1 MKLSVVIPTWNEST
15 NLAATLAALPAGA
28 EVVVVDGGSADGTI
42 EIARRSGARVL
53 ACEPGRARQMNRGA
67 RETQG
72 DTLLFLHADAVLGPG
87 ALPAIERALAD
98 PAVVGGFFQLRILR
112 SRLALRFAA
121 GGSNFRARAL
131 QMPYGDQG
139 LLLRRSAFEEVGGF
153 PDVPFLEDVLLIR
166 MLRRKGRLAPLDVT
180 LSTGDRHW
188 RELGVLGTALLDW
201 TMVGLYFFGVS
212 PSTLAPRYF
221 RWRTPRGGSRIE
233 PAPQTD

>member
-1 MKLSVVIPTWNEST
+1 MDLSVVIPTWNEASS
-15 NLAATLAALPAGA
+15 LAATLAALPAGS
-28 EVVVVDGGSADGTI
+28 EVVVVDGGSVDGTS
-42 EIARRSGARVL
+42 EIARRSGARVV

-87 ALPAIERALAD
+87 ASDAIERALAD
-98 PAVVGGFFQLRILR
+98 PAVVGGFFQLRILS
-112 SRLALRFAA
+112 SRLALRLAA
-121 GGSNFRARAL
+121 AGSNFRARAL

-139 LLLRRSAFEEVGGF
+139 LLLRRSAFEELGGF

-166 MLRRKGRLAPLDVT
+166 MLRRKGRLALLDVT

-201 TMVGLYFFGVS
+201 AMVGLYFARVS
-212 PSTLAPRYF
+212 PLTLAPHYF
-221 RWRTPRGGSRIE
+221 RLRSPGGGRRIQ